1 MRVPVHLPTS
11 KQLGQTDPDG
21 EVVVPDPDVVVPL
34 VVVVDPAGQLAGPLV
49 QLEQLLVLVQL
60 SMRLHIPLV
69 ESKVKSVQPL
79 MPLHAV

>member
-1 MRVPVHLPTS
+1 MCWLWAPFCAVP
-11 KQLGQTDPDG
+11 DPDG

-60 SMRLHIPLV
+60 SIRLHIPLV
-69 ESKVKSVQPL
+69 ESKVKSEQPL

>member
-1 MRVPVHLPTS
+1 MPALALFLAVP
-11 KQLGQTDPDG
+11 DPDG
-21 EVVVPDPDVVVPL
+21 EVVVPDVVPD

-60 SMRLHIPLV
+60 SIRLHIPLV
-69 ESKVKSVQPL
+69 ESKVKSEQPL